1 MSRLS
6 SQLRFN
12 DLTGGINNVYD
23 KEMINSST
31 RKTETPDMVNVEY
44 FQLGGIKTMGGNTLV
59 GGNKSIQKAS
69 IVGGWEYTKNSK
81 KYMIIGLSNGE
92 VRRYNEGIY
101 NDNKF
106 ELIYKFSSISD
117 RMSFCNMNNG
127 VVITNGIDDLLFY
140 EYKRT
145 SLLHGVIST
154 EEGSSIISGSGTKF
168 TSEVKVGDGIG
179 INNSTYYISEIS
191 DASTLVVDRPIM
203 SLDVVYDYKFKLADT
218 SLCNATLIN
227 TDTDVDTTGSVN
239 VPIRGLAIQY
249 YKGRLYIG
257 TKQGLFYSP
266 IGEYNNWNMKDDA
279 GVFYDIYNDNSEVT
293 ALGLYSDYMLVHKK
307 FNTYILSDN
316 GSGKADESLSINP
329 FSNITCDSQQSWIV
343 SNTKYYIYSK
353 EFMDIYPLVQRT
365 IYNDRFLG
373 EPITQKV
380 RELFKDI
387 RAYDTKNIFCVSR
400 PKQRQMIFYLPTTKV
415 KGSGEALIFD
425 FQTKSWLLR
434 RLPNWTEV
442 DAEGNT
448 IKCITNVTCAFN
460 FNNDV
465 YIGTS
470 DGMVLKE
477 FNGDG
482 FTVSKLNP
490 NGTRSTMILKGN
502 ENASIRIDKEK
513 IKNIHNS
520 ECFCL
525 IDTWT
530 GLAGNVTRNYVV
542 YGNNNNWLPYT
553 PPNHDLQPY
562 NDINTVSF
570 DTWYGMAWDGEKFL
584 ILSRL
589 GYVSNSYI
597 KTDKTVID
605 FVTPTKIDNLS
616 DRAWYGVTFDGIKFT
631 AIDLHGYV
639 STSLNFYEWDDPI
652 LKYELA
658 GHLWQDICSNNY
670 KTVAIAR
677 DGSIA
682 YTDDN
687 TDWNII
693 ATLPQLSEIDN
704 YWHSIEYGNGQY
716 VALSRRGYIAKS
728 SDLETWSEPLRV
740 VPSYV
745 TTVRIRYDG
754 NSFVIIGEDGYFY
767 KSSDLYTWEP
777 MHANDGDTMTFR
789 FCYSPM
795 AVCFTK
801 QYNKCTINITS
812 NEYGDI
818 KSSDMI
824 LLDRDI
830 SNNNDVIDYFYL
842 HYNTNTFDD
851 YFNFYEDDDILDKP
865 VYDIDYSKQIIR
877 IDLTY
882 FISDK
887 TGLHAYYKSPWFDW
901 AGNYYQSFAEFFV
914 EVNSDYKNRFIIR
927 TQKDG
932 TSRYEDRLID
942 ENKFVDKTNTLV
954 WDDESKHWGGINEDT
969 NKEYKHDDWA
979 KITFDTLRVLL
990 PNSVFESFQ
999 FELKADKVGDGFHIY
1014 QYGFRRIETEE
1025 APW

>member
-31 RKTETPDMVNVEY
+31 KRTETPDMVNVEY
-44 FQLGGIKTMGGNTLV
+44 FQLGGIKTMGGNTIV

-92 VRRYNEGIY
+92 IRRYNDGIH
-101 NDNKF
+101 DANKF
-106 ELIYKFSSISD
+106 ELIYKFQSISD

-154 EEGSSIISGSGTKF
+154 EEGSNIINGSGTKF

-179 INNSTYYISEIS
+179 INNNTYYISEIS
-191 DASTLVVDRPIM
+191 DASTLVVDRPITYP
-203 SLDVVYDYKFKLADT
+203 DVVYDYKFKLADT

-227 TDTDVDTTGSVN
+227 TNADVDTTGSVN
-239 VPIRGLAIQY
+239 SPIRGLAIQY

-266 IGEYNNWNMKDDA
+266 IGEYNNWNIQDDA
-279 GVFYDIYNDNSEVT
+279 GVFYDIYNDSSEVT

-307 FNTYILSDN
+307 FNTYVLSDN
-316 GSGKADESLSINP
+316 GTGKADESLSINP

-343 SNTKYYIYSK
+343 SNTKYYVYSK

-380 RELFKDI
+380 RELFKDVEE
-387 RAYDTKNIFCVSR
+387 YNTDKIFCVSR

-434 RLPNWTEV
+434 RLPNWAEV

-477 FNGDG
+477 FDGDG
-482 FTVSKLNP
+482 FTVSKLNQD
-490 NGTRSTMILKGN
+490 GTRSTIILEGN
-502 ENASIRIDKEK
+502 ENAHIGIHKEK
-513 IKNIHNS
+513 IKNIHDS

-525 IDTWT
+525 IDSWT
-530 GLAGNVTRNYVV
+530 GGYETIHYVF
-542 YGNNNNWLPYT
+542 YGNNSNWLPNT
-553 PPNHDLQPY
+553 ASPY
-562 NDINTVSF
+562 NDINTVRF
-570 DTWYGMAWDGEKFL
+570 DTWNGMAWDGEKFL

-589 GYVSNSYI
+589 GYVSNSYV

-605 FVTPTKIDNLS
+605 FVTPTKINNL
-616 DRAWYGVTFDGIKFT
+616 DGKAWESVSFDGIKFT
-631 AIDLHGYV
+631 AIDYNGYI
-639 STSLNFYEWDDPI
+639 STSFDFYEWDDPVR
-652 LKYELA
+652 KNELA
-658 GHLWQDICSNNY
+658 GHLWWDICSNNY
-670 KTVAIAR
+670 KTVAIAQ

-682 YTDDN
+682 YTDYN

-693 ATLPQLSEIDN
+693 ATLPQLSGTYD

-716 VALSRRGYIAKS
+716 VALSREGYIAKS
-728 SDLETWSEPLRV
+728 SDLETWSEPLRANI
-740 VPSYV
+740 PSYYAMI
-745 TTVRIRYDG
+745 RIRYDG
-754 NSFVIIGEDGYFY
+754 NNFVLIGEDGHFY
-767 KSSDLYTWEP
+767 KSSDLYTWES
-777 MHANDGDTMTFR
+777 MHTSTALQNYCNHPT
-789 FCYSPM
+789 
-795 AVCFTK
+795 AICFTK
-801 QYNKCTINITS
+801 QYNRYTINIES
-812 NEYGDI
+812 NEYGHI

-824 LLDRDI
+824 GLDGDVF
-830 SNNNDVIDYFYL
+830 SNNDDAIDYFYL
-842 HYNTNTFDD
+842 HYNPETFDD
-851 YFNFYEDDDILDKP
+851 YFNFYKDEEVLDKP
-865 VYDIDYSKQIIR
+865 VYDIDYSRQIIR
-877 IDLTY
+877 IDLTC

-901 AGNYYQSFAEFFV
+901 AGNYYQSFAEFFI

-969 NKEYKHDDWA
+969 DKEYKHDDWA
-979 KITFDTLRVLL
+979 KITFDTLRMLL
-990 PNSVFESFQ
+990 PNSIFESFQ